1 MLALEP
7 DVVVIATGGA
17 PNVEFLDS
25 GGEFAVTSWDLLSGA
40 ARPSGEV
47 IVYDDNGAHP
57 GLTAAEFVAESG
69 AKLEIVTPERMLA
82 PDVGGTSY
90 PPYFRAFSRADAK
103 VSLNLRLESIAR
115 RGNRVVGV
123 FYDEYGRRRVEKE
136 ADMIVVEHGAVP
148 VDDLYFEL
156 KAGSVNRGEVDYDA
170 LIAGRPQT
178 VVSNPDGALSP
189 VPDRRRGGEPQHSR
203 RGLRRDPADEG
214 HLMAANLITDVDG
227 VRVGSADD
235 ARLASGVTVVL
246 FDEPA
251 VASIAI
257 NGGAPALRDTALL
270 EPEMTVER
278 VDGFV
283 LSGGSAFGLDA
294 AGGAM
299 AYLAEIG
306 RGFEHRG
313 ARVPIVPGAS
323 LFDLLNGGDKAW
335 GRKPPYWDLG
345 LKAASTAAVLF
356 ALGTAGAGYG
366 ATTYNLKGG
375 LGSASAVT
383 SSGFRVGA
391 LVVVN
396 SVGRATRGESLHFWA
411 APYERDAEFGGL
423 GFGPKEIDDHLTL
436 RLKSDTPSSTDL
448 AVVVTDAAL
457 TTTQLKRVAI
467 MAQDG
472 YALALRPAHAPMD
485 NDVVFA
491 AATAR
496 ASVAP
501 DLRDLTEIGML
512 AAECVARA
520 VARGVYEAS
529 PLAIPDGKPTWRQ
542 RRAMN
547 STIK

>member
-1 MLALEP
+1 
-7 DVVVIATGGA
+7 
-17 PNVEFLDS
+17 
-25 GGEFAVTSWDLLSGA
+25 
-40 ARPSGEV
+40 
-47 IVYDDNGAHP
+47 
-57 GLTAAEFVAESG
+57 
-69 AKLEIVTPERMLA
+69 
-82 PDVGGTSY
+82 
-90 PPYFRAFSRADAK
+90 
-103 VSLNLRLESIAR
+103 
-115 RGNRVVGV
+115 
-123 FYDEYGRRRVEKE
+123 
-136 ADMIVVEHGAVP
+136 
-148 VDDLYFEL
+148 
-156 KAGSVNRGEVDYDA
+156 
-170 LIAGRPQT
+170 
-178 VVSNPDGALSP
+178 
-189 VPDRRRGGEPQHSR
+189 
-203 RGLRRDPADEG
+203 
-214 HLMAANLITDVDG
+214 MAANLITDVGG

-235 ARLASGVTVVL
+235 ARLASGVTMIL

-270 EPEMTVER
+270 EPEMTIER

-306 RGFEHRG
+306 RGYEHRG

-323 LFDLLNGGDKAW
+323 LFDLLNGGDKDW

-345 LKAASTAAVLF
+345 LKAASTAAQLF

-411 APYERDAEFGGL
+411 APYERGAEFGGL

-457 TTTQLKRVAI
+457 TTTQVKRVAI

-491 AATAR
+491 AATAK
-496 ASVAP
+496 ASVTA

-529 PLAIPDGKPTWRQ
+529 PLAVPDGKPTWRQ
-542 RRAMN
+542 RHATK

>member
-1 MLALEP
+1 
-7 DVVVIATGGA
+7 
-17 PNVEFLDS
+17 
-25 GGEFAVTSWDLLSGA
+25 
-40 ARPSGEV
+40 
-47 IVYDDNGAHP
+47 
-57 GLTAAEFVAESG
+57 
-69 AKLEIVTPERMLA
+69 
-82 PDVGGTSY
+82 
-90 PPYFRAFSRADAK
+90 
-103 VSLNLRLESIAR
+103 
-115 RGNRVVGV
+115 
-123 FYDEYGRRRVEKE
+123 
-136 ADMIVVEHGAVP
+136 
-148 VDDLYFEL
+148 
-156 KAGSVNRGEVDYDA
+156 
-170 LIAGRPQT
+170 
-178 VVSNPDGALSP
+178 
-189 VPDRRRGGEPQHSR
+189 
-203 RGLRRDPADEG
+203 
-214 HLMAANLITDVDG
+214 MAANLITDVDG

-235 ARLASGVTVVL
+235 ARLASGVTMIL

-306 RGFEHRG
+306 RGYEHRG

-323 LFDLLNGGDKAW
+323 LFDLLNGGDKDW
-335 GRKPPYWDLG
+335 GRKPPYWDMG
-345 LKAASTAAVLF
+345 LKAASSAAVLF
-356 ALGTAGAGYG
+356 ALGSAGAGYG

-411 APYERDAEFGGL
+411 APYERGAEFGGL

-457 TTTQLKRVAI
+457 TTTQVKRVAI

-491 AATAR
+491 AATGR
-496 ASVAP
+496 ASGVP

-520 VARGVYEAS
+520 VARGVYEAA
-529 PLAIPDGKPTWRQ
+529 PLATADVKPTWRQ
-542 RRAMN
+542 RQAKN